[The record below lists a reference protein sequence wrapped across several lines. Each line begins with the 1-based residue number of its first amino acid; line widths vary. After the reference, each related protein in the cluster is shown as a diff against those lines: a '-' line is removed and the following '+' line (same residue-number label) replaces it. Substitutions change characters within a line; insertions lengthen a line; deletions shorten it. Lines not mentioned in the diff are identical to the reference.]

1 MCSAEI
7 HAHEQ
12 EALSNLAVFVQSL
25 FHYSLSHELLDAFWE
40 LLLICTAH
48 WSPGTSPKDFDW
60 AYVLKAASHF
70 KMAWTALNRFFKS

>member
-7 HAHEQ
+7 HVHEQ
-12 EALSNLAVFVQSL
+12 EAQSNLAVFVQSL

-40 LLLICTAH
+40 LLLTCTAH
-48 WSPGTSPKDFDW
+48 WPPGTSPKDFDW